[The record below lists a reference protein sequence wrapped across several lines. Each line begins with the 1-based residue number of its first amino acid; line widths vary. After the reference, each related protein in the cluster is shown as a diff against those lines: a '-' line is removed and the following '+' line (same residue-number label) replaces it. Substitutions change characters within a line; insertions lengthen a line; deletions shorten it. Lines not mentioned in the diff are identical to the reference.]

1 MAKTIYLVEE
11 QGPYIATVQCAFTE
25 REKAEELVAANPP
38 TSGRGWS
45 KEFFIKE
52 CELD

>member
-1 MAKTIYLVEE
+1 MARTIYLVEVK
-11 QGPYIATVQCAFTE
+11 GHYITSIQRAFTE
-25 REKAEELVAANPP
+25 REKAEAFVIANPP